1 VNLRTLNNSVGHS
14 ALRQNEPTSTNPIR
28 VVVIDDHEMIL
39 QSVERLLAS
48 DSSIDVVGTALS
60 GAEGIEV
67 VRQTLPDVLVI
78 DYHLPDMD
86 APEAITILKAT
97 HPTVKVV
104 TFSGSERPGSLYES
118 MRAGSSAWVRKT
130 RAIQELRDAIVCVAS
145 GTPFLNDEIEAEPKL
160 EELSVHYQP
169 VVSLDDGCVVGFEA
183 FVRWQHPE
191 LGLLYPEAFVPH
203 AEQTGFI
210 DDIDMWV
217 CDAAVTQLAA
227 WQQTFAAGSALWMSI
242 NTTLSSL
249 SKPILLETISASI
262 ANAGIRPQ
270 DLVIE
275 IKESA
280 LINSPDETIELL
292 ARLHTVGVR
301 LALEDFGSSFSA
313 ISYVHKFAFDC
324 LKIGKSFI
332 ADLPRSLGTAWLIE
346 GIANV
351 TNSMNALCVAEG
363 IERMEQVDV
372 LRDAGLTL
380 GQGFIFSPPVSAAEC
395 DALLEKSSLLPFQ
408 SLARESAET
417 TAR

>member
-1 VNLRTLNNSVGHS
+1 MNFRS
-14 ALRQNEPTSTNPIR
+14 STNHVGRSVIRPSKSAEVTPIR
-28 VVVIDDHEMIL
+28 VVMIDDHEMIL
-39 QSVERLLAS
+39 QSVERLLAAE
-48 DSSIDVVGTALS
+48 SSIDVVGTALS
-60 GAEGIEV
+60 GAEGIEI

-78 DYHLPDMD
+78 DFHLPDMD

-97 HPTVKVV
+97 HPAVKVV

-145 GTPFLNDEIEAEPKL
+145 GTPFLNDEIEAQPRL

-191 LGLLYPEAFVPH
+191 QGLLYPEAFVPQ
-203 AEQTGFI
+203 AELTGFI
-210 DDIDMWV
+210 DEIDTWV
-217 CDAAVTQLAA
+217 RNTAIAQLAV
-227 WQQTFAAGSALWMSI
+227 WQKNSVSGPALWMSV
-242 NTTLSSL
+242 NTTLGCL
-249 SKPILLETISASI
+249 SKPNLLETVSASI
-262 ANAGIRPQ
+262 ASAGIKPQ

-275 IKESA
+275 IKEST
-280 LINSPDETIELL
+280 LVNSPDETTDLL
-292 ARLHTVGVR
+292 HRLHTVGVR

-313 ISYVHKFAFDC
+313 ISYVHKLAFDC
-324 LKIGKSFI
+324 LKIGKSFV

-351 TNSMNALCVAEG
+351 TTSMDTLCIAEG
-363 IERMEQVDV
+363 IERMEQVDA

-395 DALLEKSSLLPFQ
+395 EVLLQKPSLLPFQ
-408 SLARESAET
+408 PLPRESAPT
-417 TAR
+417 SAR

>member
-1 VNLRTLNNSVGHS
+1 LNLH
-14 ALRQNEPTSTNPIR
+14 TSSTPIGPPETHEIEITSIPPIR

-39 QSVERLLAS
+39 QSVERLLAA
-48 DSSIDVVGTALS
+48 DPSIDVVGTALS
-60 GAEGIEV
+60 GAEGLEL
-67 VRQTLPDVLVI
+67 VRQTLPDVMVI

-86 APEAITILKAT
+86 APVAITMLKAT
-97 HPTVKVV
+97 HPSVKIV

-145 GTPFLNDEIEAEPKL
+145 GTAYVNDEIEAEPRL
-160 EELSVHYQP
+160 DELSVHYQP
-169 VVSLDDGCVVGFEA
+169 IVSLDDGCVVGFEA
-183 FVRWQHPE
+183 FVRWQHPQQ
-191 LGLLYPEAFVPH
+191 GLLYPEAFLPH

-210 DDIDMWV
+210 DDIDSWV
-217 CDAAVTQLAA
+217 RDTAILQLAA
-227 WQQTFAAGSALWMSI
+227 WQKTFVASPALWMSV
-242 NTTLSSL
+242 NTTLGSL
-249 SKPILLETISASI
+249 SEPNRLESIAASI
-262 ANAGIRPQ
+262 ASAGVKPE

-280 LINSPDETIELL
+280 LVTSPTDTIELL

-313 ISYVHKFAFDC
+313 MSYVHTFAFDC
-324 LKIGKSFI
+324 LKIGKSFV
-332 ADLPRSLGTAWLIE
+332 ADLPRSIGTAWLIE

-351 TNSMNALCVAEG
+351 TTSMNALCIAEG

-395 DALLEKSSLLPFQ
+395 EALLLKPSLLPIN
-408 SLARESAET
+408 SSPRRPAKTSVR
-417 TAR
+417 